1 MSKSSSY
8 SDLHV
13 VTHVDLKTLEHP
25 SYSHALTLFYKC
37 KYNMGLIN
45 IKYMFIFPNNEYCQ
59 P

>member
-8 SDLHV
+8 SDLL
-13 VTHVDLKTLEHP
+13 TTVDLKTLEHR